1 MKFLQAIPK
10 EEKTDDD
17 QPSTSCKSSFFFPP
31 KKKMKTQESALDM
44 VERFIKTENLEPAE
58 LLNLFPYIK
67 KLFIMF
73 NTTLPSSAS
82 VERLFSHAGLI
93 FGKKRQL
100 LSDKNFELQLM
111 LKLNKDFYNQ

>member
-1 MKFLQAIPK
+1 
-10 EEKTDDD
+10 
-17 QPSTSCKSSFFFPP
+17 
-31 KKKMKTQESALDM
+31 MKTQESALDM

-58 LLNLFPYIK
+58 LLNSFPYIK

-82 VERLFSHAGLI
+82 VERLFSRAGLI

-111 LKLNKDFYNQ
+111 LKFDKDFYNQ

>member
-1 MKFLQAIPK
+1 
-10 EEKTDDD
+10 
-17 QPSTSCKSSFFFPP
+17 
-31 KKKMKTQESALDM
+31 M

-58 LLNLFPYIK
+58 LLNSFPYIK

-93 FGKKRQL
+93 LERNGNYSVTRI
-100 LSDKNFELQLM
+100 LSFNLC
-111 LKLNKDFYNQ
+111 